1 MQPLNDQ
8 FENLPLDD
16 IMTEARQDHRRQF
29 TANESATTV
38 EFSVIVVVVVDDGAG
53 TVVPVVVEVL
63 DLEILHQG
71 PVVVSVAF
79 RQ

>member
-1 MQPLNDQ
+1 MEPLLRIR
-8 FENLPLDD
+8 ENME
-16 IMTEARQDHRRQF
+16 MTEARQDHRRQF
-29 TANESATTV
+29 TANESAATV

-53 TVVPVVVEVL
+53 TVVPVVVAVL